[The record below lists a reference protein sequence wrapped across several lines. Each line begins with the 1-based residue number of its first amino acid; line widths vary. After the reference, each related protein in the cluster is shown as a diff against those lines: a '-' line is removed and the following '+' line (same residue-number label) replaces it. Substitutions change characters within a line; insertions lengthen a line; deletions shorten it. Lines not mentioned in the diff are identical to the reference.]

1 MISKETFIKTM
12 ERLENLNKRMEAA
25 DNAMHDLCEDFGSF
39 YICDAFNI
47 TTNLLSEIFNDKE
60 NDWLGYFIW
69 ESDWLHNFE
78 LGDITIN
85 DEPVEINNWEDVYDF
100 LVSCMEEQYVQF
112 LRKFEGK
119 PPKSQC
125 KCNGIRD
132 RCNLSPKYQCEDD

>member
-25 DNAMHDLCEDFGSF
+25 DKAMQALCEDFGSF

-69 ESDWLHNFE
+69 ERDWLHKFE
-78 LGDITIN
+78 LGDIVIGGYS
-85 DEPVEINNWEDVYDF
+85 VVINNWGDVYDF
-100 LVSCMEEQYVQF
+100 LIGEM
-112 LRKFEGK
+112 
-119 PPKSQC
+119 
-125 KCNGIRD
+125 RD
-132 RCNLSPKYQCEDD
+132 